1 MNSVTVLGLG
11 SMGLTIARL
20 FLARGRRVTVWNRS
34 PGKSDPLVA
43 MGASLAATAAD
54 AVRSSDLIVMCVYDY
69 AAANDILQSPGVAQ
83 ALAGKTLVQLTT
95 GSPEEAREALAWVRS
110 HGAAYLDGAI
120 QAAPSQMGQADT
132 PVLLSGDPAVYGAVQ
147 ETLKDL
153 AGNIAFLGEKIEAAA
168 TMDLATLS
176 YVYGATAG
184 FIQGALI
191 AETQGLDV
199 GVFGKLV
206 ADISPT
212 FGSFFKHEGAVIQS
226 GDFTISESPMRISIE
241 ATRRILSNS
250 RASGINTEIPAF
262 IDGLFQ
268 RADKAGLGDQEL
280 AALIKVV
287 RGGPAPV
294 RQQAA
299 DAAKAAPAAADM
311 QAA

>member
-1 MNSVTVLGLG
+1 
-11 SMGLTIARL
+11 MGFTIARL
-20 FLARGRRVTVWNRS
+20 FLERGRRVTVWNRS
-34 PGKSDPLVA
+34 AGKADPLVA
-43 MGASLAATAAD
+43 MGATLAASAAE
-54 AVRSSDLIVMCVYDY
+54 AVSSGELVVMCVYDY
-69 AAANDILQSPGVAQ
+69 TAAKDILQSPGVAQ

-95 GSPEEAREALAWVRS
+95 GSPEEAREALAWARS

-132 PVLLSGDPAVYGAVQ
+132 PVLLSGNPAVYASAQ

-212 FGSFFKHEGAVIQS
+212 FGAFFKHEGAVIQS

-241 ATRRILSNS
+241 ATRRILLSS
-250 RASGINTEIPAF
+250 QASGINSEIPAF
-262 IDGLFQ
+262 IDDLFQ
-268 RADKAGLGDQEL
+268 RADRAGLADQEL

-287 RGGPAPV
+287 RGGPVPTR
-294 RQQAA
+294 RQQSE
-299 DAAKAAPAAADM
+299 DATKAAPAAADL

>member
-11 SMGLTIARL
+11 SMGFAIARL
-20 FLARGRRVTVWNRS
+20 FLERGRRVTVWNRS
-34 PGKSDPLVA
+34 AGKADALVA
-43 MGASLAATAAD
+43 QGATLAASAAD
-54 AVRSSDLIVMCVYDY
+54 AIRASKLVVMCVYDY
-69 AAANDILQSPGVAQ
+69 DAANTILQSPGVAQ
-83 ALAGKTLVQLTT
+83 ALDGKILVQLTT
-95 GSPEEAREALAWVRS
+95 GSPEQAREALAWA
-110 HGAAYLDGAI
+110 HKQGAAYLDGAI

-132 PVLLSGDPAVYGAVQ
+132 PVLLSGDSAVYASVQ
-147 ETLKDL
+147 VVLKDL
-153 AGNIAFLGEKIEAAA
+153 AGNIAFLGDKIEAAA

-199 GVFGKLV
+199 GTFGKLV

-212 FGSFFKHEGAVIQS
+212 FGAFFKHEGAVIQS

-241 ATRRILSNS
+241 ATRRILLSAK
-250 RASGINTEIPAF
+250 ASGINAEIPAF

-268 RADKAGLGDQEL
+268 RADKAGLADQEL

-287 RGGPAPV
+287 RDAP
-294 RQQAA
+294 QQ
-299 DAAKAAPAAADM
+299 
-311 QAA
+311 

>member
-11 SMGLTIARL
+11 SMGFAIARL
-20 FLARGRRVTVWNRS
+20 FVERGRRVTVWNRS
-34 PGKSDPLVA
+34 AGKADALVA
-43 MGASLAATAAD
+43 QGATLAASAAD
-54 AVRSSDLIVMCVYDY
+54 AIRASKLVVMCVYDY
-69 AAANDILQSPGVAQ
+69 GAAKAILQSPGVAR
-83 ALAGKTLVQLTT
+83 AVDGKILVQLTT
-95 GSPEEAREALAWVRS
+95 GSPEEAREALAWAQKQ
-110 HGAAYLDGAI
+110 GAAYLDGAI

-132 PVLLSGDPAVYGAVQ
+132 PVLLSGDSAVYASVQ
-147 ETLKDL
+147 DVLKDL
-153 AGNIAFLGEKIEAAA
+153 AGNITFLGDKIEAAA

-212 FGSFFKHEGAVIQS
+212 FGAFFKHEGAVIQS

-241 ATRRILSNS
+241 ATRRILLNS
-250 RASGINTEIPAF
+250 RASGINAEIPAF
-262 IDGLFQ
+262 IDDLFQ
-268 RADKAGLGDQEL
+268 RADKAGLADQEL

-287 RGGPAPV
+287 RGAP
-294 RQQAA
+294 
-299 DAAKAAPAAADM
+299 KP
-311 QAA
+311 